1 MKYIIIFM
9 ISALASSCSDYPL
22 KLDDLNLGNV
32 FSTDYEEVNQAPKDA
47 IQFQCAENK
56 NFYLK
61 YLDEK
66 NAVWIFFKDREF
78 RLDKTKDEED
88 SYTNE
93 TTRLDI
99 KEGTAIIKAGATVL
113 YDQCQKKS

>member
-47 IQFQCAENK
+47 IQFQ
-56 NFYLK
+56 
-61 YLDEK
+61 
-66 NAVWIFFKDREF
+66 
-78 RLDKTKDEED
+78 
-88 SYTNE
+88 
-93 TTRLDI
+93 
-99 KEGTAIIKAGATVL
+99 
-113 YDQCQKKS
+113 